1 VALVLR
7 EDDVRAVLTMPDTVN
22 VLEAAFRRQGLDQ
35 TCDQPR
41 RRVLLPDGRGVLHT
55 LSAYVPGQPG
65 HPELDGSG
73 VLGLKAYTTFR
84 EGVRFVVLLSSGED
98 GRLLA
103 LVEADWLGQ
112 MRTGAASGVA
122 THFMARPEAATLAVI
137 GTGQQ
142 ARTQL
147 LAVCAVRPIQ
157 TVLTYGRDE
166 TRRAAFAAE
175 MAGQAGI
182 EVRAVASAEEAVR
195 AADVVVTMTTARD
208 PVLQGAWLQPG
219 AHVNAAGANWA
230 TRREVDDATVERSAV
245 VAVDS
250 LEQARLEAGDL
261 VLPAAVGRFDW
272 ARAVE
277 VGQIVAGQVSG
288 RPTSD
293 AITLFKSVGIA
304 LEDVATAGLV
314 YTLARERGLGTDLD
328 ILP

>member
-7 EDDVRAVLTMPDTVN
+7 EDDVRAVLTMSDTVN
-22 VLEAAFRRQGLDQ
+22 VLESAFRRQGQDQ
-35 TCDQPR
+35 TRDQPR

-55 LSAYVPGQPG
+55 LSAFVPGMPARPEREGPG
-65 HPELDGSG
+65 L
-73 VLGLKAYTTFR
+73 LGLKAYTTFR
-84 EGVRFVVLLSSGED
+84 EGVRFVVLLYSGDD

-112 MRTGAASGVA
+112 MRTGAASGLA
-122 THFMARPEAATLAVI
+122 TRYMARPDAGTLGVI

-142 ARTQL
+142 ARSQV

-157 TVLTYGRDE
+157 TVLAYGRDE
-166 TRRAAFAAE
+166 ARRAAFAEE
-175 MAGQAGI
+175 MAGRAGVA
-182 EVRAVASAEEAVR
+182 VRTVASAEEAVS

-208 PVLQGAWLQPG
+208 PVLQGAWLRPG
-219 AHVNAAGANWA
+219 THVNAAGANWA

-261 VLPAAVGRFDW
+261 VLPAAIGRFDW
-272 ARAVE
+272 SHAVE
-277 VGQIVAGQVSG
+277 LGQIVAGEAQG
-288 RPTSD
+288 RPSPD

-314 YTLARERGLGTDLD
+314 YALARERGLGMELD
-328 ILP
+328 IVP

>member
-7 EDDVRAVLTMPDTVN
+7 EDDVRTVLTMADTVN

-35 TCDQPR
+35 TRDQPR

-55 LSAYVPGQPG
+55 LSAFVPGEPG
-65 HPELDGSG
+65 HPEREGLGL
-73 VLGLKAYTTFR
+73 LGLKAYTTFR
-84 EGVRFVVLLSSGED
+84 EGVRFVVLLYSGGD

-122 THFMARPEAATLAVI
+122 TRYMARPEAATLGVI

-142 ARTQL
+142 SRTQL

-157 TVLTYGRDE
+157 TVLIYGRDE
-166 TRRAAFAAE
+166 ARRSAFAKE
-175 MAGQAGI
+175 MAERAGNT
-182 EVRAVASAEEAVR
+182 VRVVASAQEAVS
-195 AADVVVTMTTARD
+195 AVDVVVTMTTARD
-208 PVLQGAWLQPG
+208 TVLQGAWLQPG
-219 AHVNAAGANWA
+219 THVNAAGANWA
-230 TRREVDDATVERSAV
+230 TRREVDDVAVERSTV

-250 LEQARLEAGDL
+250 VEQARLEAGDL
-261 VLPAAVGRFDW
+261 VLPAAIGRFDW
-272 ARAVE
+272 SRAVE
-277 VGQIVAGQVSG
+277 LGQIVAGQASG
-288 RPTSD
+288 RPTPD

-314 YTLARERGLGTDLD
+314 YALARERGLGTELD